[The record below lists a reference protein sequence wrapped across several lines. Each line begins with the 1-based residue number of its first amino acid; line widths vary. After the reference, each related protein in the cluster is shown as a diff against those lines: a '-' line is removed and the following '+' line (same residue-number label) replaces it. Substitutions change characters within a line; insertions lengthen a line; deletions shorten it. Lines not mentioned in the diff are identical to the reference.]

1 MKDKN
6 MWLFLFKRINFLSFF
21 SEIILINQTGIFFMK
36 NAVVF
41 NRKKFAQLDAL
52 SCIVLF
58 RIVSVDI
65 IIVQFLY
72 RDIEHTQNETKGKHR
87 YT

>member
-1 MKDKN
+1 
-6 MWLFLFKRINFLSFF
+6 
-21 SEIILINQTGIFFMK
+21 MK

-41 NRKKFAQLDAL
+41 NRKFAWLDAL

-87 YT
+87 YTLVKQVY

>member
-1 MKDKN
+1 
-6 MWLFLFKRINFLSFF
+6 
-21 SEIILINQTGIFFMK
+21 MK

-41 NRKKFAQLDAL
+41 NRKFAQLDAL

-58 RIVSVDI
+58 TIVSVDS

-72 RDIEHTQNETKGKHR
+72 RDIEHCTQNETKGKHR
-87 YT
+87 YTLVKQVY

>member
-1 MKDKN
+1 
-6 MWLFLFKRINFLSFF
+6 
-21 SEIILINQTGIFFMK
+21 MK

-58 RIVSVDI
+58 RIVSVDS